1 MIVIV
6 RHGETALN
14 AARVLQPPDE
24 LLNERGIRQAER
36 VAERAL
42 SFGASAILCSHL
54 PRARMTAEAI
64 SRTTGLPIELEPL
77 LEERNFGVLRGRP
90 WDEVGPGILAP
101 DFQPPEGESIPT
113 FDARV
118 ARAWQSV
125 VQRRAALSSG
135 NLIVVTHGM
144 VCGSITKQFLGLG
157 GQPFP
162 MRWGNTS
169 VTICDPTEPHQVHTL
184 NCVEH
189 LAAEAAA
196 RDGTAPSGL

>member
-1 MIVIV
+1 VIVIV

-24 LLNERGIRQAER
+24 LLNERGIGQAKR
-36 VAERAL
+36 VAERAR
-42 SFGASAILCSHL
+42 SFGASAIVCSHL

-64 SRTTGLPIELEPL
+64 ARATGLPIELEPL
-77 LEERNFGVLRGRP
+77 LEERNFGALRGRP
-90 WDEVGPGILAP
+90 WDEVGPGILAS

-118 ARAWQSV
+118 SRAWQSTV
-125 VQRRAALSSG
+125 KRRAALPAGS
-135 NLIVVTHGM
+135 LIVVTHGM
-144 VCGSITKQFLGLG
+144 VCASITKQFLALPA

-162 MRWGNTS
+162 TRWGNTS
-169 VTICDPTEPHQVHTL
+169 VTICEPTAPHKVHTL

-189 LAAEAAA
+189 LNEAAV
-196 RDGTAPSGL
+196 RDGRNGG